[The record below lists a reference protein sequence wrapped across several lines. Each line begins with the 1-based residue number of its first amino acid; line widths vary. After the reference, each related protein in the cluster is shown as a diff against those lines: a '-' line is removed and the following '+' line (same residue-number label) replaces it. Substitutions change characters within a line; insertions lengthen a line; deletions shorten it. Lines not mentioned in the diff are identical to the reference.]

1 MKGSNKAK
9 SKKRKS
15 LVEQIDEH
23 IVATPGKPDSGCME
37 TAQAIAPYLRNV
49 VEDES
54 KVFFIWLD
62 GSKST
67 IDKETGAI
75 E

>member
-1 MKGSNKAK
+1 MKSHSKTK

-67 IDKETGAI
+67 IDKETGAM